1 MKDLK
6 VMSFSKLED
15 LLVGLKNQNKS
26 IINSLEIEEVKR
38 EIKKRKL

>member
-1 MKDLK
+1 MKNLK
-6 VMSFSKLED
+6 VMPFAKLED
-15 LLVGLKNQNKS
+15 FLVDLKNQNKS

>member
-1 MKDLK
+1 MKNLK
-6 VMSFSKLED
+6 VIPFAKLED
-15 LLVGLKNQNKS
+15 LLVDLKNQNKS

>member
-1 MKDLK
+1 MEDLK
-6 VMSFSKLED
+6 VMPFANLED
-15 LLVGLKNQNKS
+15 LLVRLKNQNKS

>member
-1 MKDLK
+1 MEDLK
-6 VMSFSKLED
+6 VMPFANLED
-15 LLVGLKNQNKS
+15 LLVSLKNQNKS